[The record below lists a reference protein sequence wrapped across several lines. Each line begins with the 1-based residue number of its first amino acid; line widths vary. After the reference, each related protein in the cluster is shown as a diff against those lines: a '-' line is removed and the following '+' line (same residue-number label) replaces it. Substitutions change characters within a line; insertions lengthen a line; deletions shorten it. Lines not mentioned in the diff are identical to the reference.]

1 MTARTA
7 TPRLD
12 AETRARRELTR
23 RRFLQG
29 ALAAGGTTALDPAF
43 FRNVAFAGPPLG
55 PTDRIL
61 VVIEQDGGNDGL
73 NTLVPVGDATY
84 YTRRGTAANA
94 TTAGAGNGIG
104 IPTGLAIGLG
114 EGFALHPELTYL
126 KSRWDDGDLAV
137 VRGAGHPSKDHSH
150 FTCMARVM
158 AGNDSTVFD
167 TGIFGRWLDA
177 VGADGLAG
185 VNIGDTNVPL
195 LLRGVQA
202 EVTGLPG
209 RGGLLGASTQTYER
223 LAFDQLVNLGDDTIG
238 KGPWGEEVARVFQAA
253 VREARRINPIY
264 SPNVSGNSF
273 VKSMTYAARLINL
286 DIGTRVITIRQGGYD
301 THSDQLDS
309 HATLMRNLD
318 AGIRALFENV
328 MPDLRS
334 RIAVMTFTEF
344 GRRVE
349 RSDSRGTD
357 HGTSSVMFLV
367 GHHVRGGFASEAPS
381 LGALDSRGDLAITTD
396 VRAVFA
402 TVLDDWLDADHR
414 ELLGASHAAL
424 PLFEPNTGAG
434 NMDPTIDTVAFQP
447 VRPVR
452 ILDSRSGIGLGRVF
466 RIGPGQTI
474 DLPVAGQGPVP
485 AAGAAAATMNVTV
498 TGCDSPSYLTVWPA
512 GEPRPNTSILNFVA
526 GQTVPNLVISK
537 LGAAGQV
544 SIFNAFGTVDVIV
557 DLLGWFP
564 ADNAYVPLVPARVLD
579 TRAGTGAPAG
589 KVGAGGVVP
598 LVVRGRGGVPDQ
610 LDVDAVVMNVTVTE
624 PDSVSYLT
632 VWPDGDARPNA
643 SNLNMVAG
651 QTVPNLVVAKVG
663 GNGIVN
669 VFNANGTTHLVAD
682 VLGWFPVGSGFH
694 SLVPARILDTR
705 TGVGAP
711 AGKVRQT
718 GLVELVVSGRG
729 GVPSTATSVVM
740 NVTATEA
747 DAVSY
752 LTVWPAGQVRPD
764 ASSLNT
770 VPGITVP
777 NLVIAKVGIGGMV
790 DLFNAFGSVHII
802 ADVVGWFG

>member
-7 TPRLD
+7 TRRLD
-12 AETRARRELTR
+12 ADARVRRELTR

-29 ALAAGGTTALDPAF
+29 ALATGGATALDPGF

-104 IPTGLAIGLG
+104 IPAGLALGLG

-126 KSRWDDGDLAV
+126 KHRWDDGDLAI

-177 VGADGLAG
+177 VGTDGLAG

-195 LLRGVQA
+195 LLRGAQA

-209 RGGLLGASTQTYER
+209 WGGLFGASTQTYER
-223 LAFDQLVNLGDDTIG
+223 LAFDQLVNLGNDTIG
-238 KGPWGEEVARVFQAA
+238 KGPWGDELADVFQAA

-286 DIGTRVITIRQGGYD
+286 DIGTRVIMVRQGGYD
-301 THSDQLDS
+301 THSDQLDA
-309 HATLMRNLD
+309 HATLLRNLD
-318 AGIRALFENV
+318 TGIRALFENV

-357 HGTSSVMFLV
+357 HGTSSVMFVV
-367 GHHVRGGFASEAPS
+367 GHHVRGGFASAAPS

-402 TVLDDWLDADHR
+402 TVLEDWMAADHR
-414 ELLGASHAAL
+414 QVLGAAYDTL

-466 RIGPGQTI
+466 RLGPGQTI

-485 AAGAAAATMNVTV
+485 ATGAAAATMNVTV

-512 GEPRPNTSILNFVA
+512 GEPRPNASNLNVVT

-537 LGAAGQV
+537 LGASGRV
-544 SIFNAFGTVDVIV
+544 SLFNAFGTTDVIV

-564 ADNAYVPLVPARVLD
+564 ADNAYVPVVPARVLD
-579 TRAGTGAPAG
+579 TRVGIGAPAA
-589 KVGAGGVVP
+589 KVDAGGVVP
-598 LVVRGRGGVPDQ
+598 LVVRGRGGLPDRS
-610 LDVDAVVMNVTVTE
+610 DIDAVVMNVTVTE
-624 PDSVSYLT
+624 PDTVSYIT
-632 VWPDGDARPNA
+632 VWPNGEARPNA
-643 SNLNMVAG
+643 SNLNMASG

-663 GNGIVN
+663 TGGIVN
-669 VFNANGTTHLVAD
+669 VFNANGSTHLVAD
-682 VLGWFPVGSGFH
+682 VLGWFPAGSGFH
-694 SLVPARILDTR
+694 PLVPARILDTR
-705 TGVGAP
+705 TGIGGATGRLGG
-711 AGKVRQT
+711 AG
-718 GLVELVVSGRG
+718 LLELQVTERG

-747 DAVSY
+747 DAASY
-752 LTVWPAGQVRPD
+752 VTVWPAGQARPD

-790 DLFNAFGSVHII
+790 DFFNAFGRVHLI